1 MNNPESSSC
10 FESYE
15 DFHPYGFCVVPPE
28 SSIKKHTMEEFYREV
43 ADVKPFAYI
52 RGTEVGYN
60 IVASV
65 IVYGTEPMVVYFVD
79 TYTTLFTHF
88 YFIQDVVHLVTEYL
102 ENNLRLSNELRYRIF
117 DNFRA
122 MIRRMRHHKAIIP
135 QDTYPSVFDIRSNSG
150 LVNIAFEEDYIR
162 READVDMDVDDGRAE
177 WLNSTLNEDDYDDDN
192 NVRTATSSDFDK
204 KEFRHATMRQ
214 HNERMWCSP
223 RYRAHYSICGVSDD
237 YLRYYVARANSVT
250 YHTAPHTLA
259 NVSPYLGYLTFE
271 RLKMTQEVYRRW
283 FGL

>member
-1 MNNPESSSC
+1 MNNLESCSC

-15 DFHPYGFCVVPPE
+15 DFHPYGFYAIPSS
-28 SSIKKHTMEEFYREV
+28 SSIKTHTMEEFYREM
-43 ADVKPFAYI
+43 DGIKPFAYI

-60 IVASV
+60 IVASI
-65 IVYGTEPMVVYFVD
+65 IVYGIEPMVVYFVD
-79 TYTTLFTHF
+79 TYTTFFSHF
-88 YFIQDVVHLVTEYL
+88 YFIQDVVHLVSEYL
-102 ENNLRLSNELRYRIF
+102 ENNPRLSKELRYKIF

-122 MIRRMRHHKAIIP
+122 MIRRMRYHKGTIP

-150 LVNIAFEEDYIR
+150 LVHIAFEEDYIQ
-162 READVDMDVDDGRAE
+162 READIDGDGDGDSAE
-177 WLNSTLNEDDYDDDN
+177 WLNSTLNEDDYDDENDT
-192 NVRTATSSDFDK
+192 RSATSSDFDK

-237 YLRYYVARANSVT
+237 YLRGYVARANSVA
-250 YHTAPHTLA
+250 YHTAPHTL
-259 NVSPYLGYLTFE
+259 SLPYLGFLTFE